1 MCCAGIS
8 STHCV
13 LQCSSVQGST
23 TLEQDTCCALV
34 PAIPCLENKGVV
46 LWWHYSWWCVNFE
59 FLSVM
64 CVCVGS
70 ASELIL
76 VVGCKSLCVSL
87 TWTAV
92 GGAFQFVAASQI
104 LDHVI
109 TILLQTAV
117 DSVLRPAVMLR
128 SIVFLHSL
136 ISLYNYWCAVHNRQ
150 PFS

>member
-1 MCCAGIS
+1 MMG
-8 STHCV
+8 
-13 LQCSSVQGST
+13 
-23 TLEQDTCCALV
+23 
-34 PAIPCLENKGVV
+34 
-46 LWWHYSWWCVNFE
+46 
-59 FLSVM
+59 
-64 CVCVGS
+64 VCVGS

-117 DSVLRPAVMLR
+117 DSVLRSAVMLR

-150 PFS
+150 PFLKAVYARRVCVPSLVKRGVDSKALRCVSSVCVISSATLVHILYKACCTK